1 MNWVELVAAAL
12 GLANVALVVRRSIWN
27 YPFGIAM
34 VSLYF
39 FVFAE
44 AKLYSDAL
52 LQIFFL
58 AIQLY
63 GWWNWRHA
71 QSDDGIRVERLS
83 GQERL
88 AWLVCAGAAS
98 SLWGPA
104 MARWTDAALP
114 VADAFI
120 AGLSV
125 SAQCLQSLRKVE
137 SWVLWIAVDLLAIA
151 VYAMRG
157 LYVTVGLYA
166 VFLVMCVFGL
176 IGWLRK
182 LRAGR
187 AEAMPA

>member
-1 MNWVELVAAAL
+1 MNGTEIAAAAL
-12 GLANVALVVRRSIWN
+12 GLVNVALVVRRSIWN

-63 GWWNWRHA
+63 GWWNWHRNE
-71 QSDDGIRVERLS
+71 SDDGILVERLT
-83 GQERL
+83 GRQRL
-88 AWLVCAGAAS
+88 AWLIGAGAAS
-98 SLWGPA
+98 TAWGLA
-104 MARWTDAALP
+104 MARWTDAAMP

-120 AGLSV
+120 AGMSV

-137 SWVLWIAVDLLAIA
+137 SWVLWIAVDALAIG
-151 VYAMRG
+151 VYTMRG
-157 LYVTVGLYA
+157 LHVTAGLYA
-166 VFLVMCVFGL
+166 VFLVLCVFGL

-182 LRAGR
+182 LRAER
-187 AEAMPA
+187 AAVPA

>member
-1 MNWVELVAAAL
+1 MNGTEIAAAAL
-12 GLANVALVVRRSIWN
+12 GLVNVALVVRRSIWN

-63 GWWNWRHA
+63 GWWNWHRHE
-71 QSDDGIRVERLS
+71 SDDGIRVESLTGAQRL
-83 GQERL
+83 L
-88 AWLVCAGAAS
+88 WLAGAGIAS
-98 SLWGPA
+98 TAWGLA
-104 MARWTDAALP
+104 MARWTDAAMP

-120 AGLSV
+120 AGMSV

-137 SWVLWIAVDLLAIA
+137 SWLLWIAVDALAIV
-151 VYAMRG
+151 VYTMRG
-157 LYVTVGLYA
+157 LHVTAGLYA
-166 VFLVMCVFGL
+166 VFLVLCVFGL
-176 IGWLRK
+176 AGWLRK
-182 LRAGR
+182 LRAER
-187 AEAMPA
+187 TAVFA